1 MTRERAV
8 EILKALL
15 PTAGS
20 AGIFV
25 ESEYEALSF
34 AIQELEKRGE
44 DKQELC
50 ETCQGEGK
58 IPIGEHLVTREMAH
72 DAGDPALEGTLYEIE
87 YAKCERCGG
96 DGFIILP
103 ATPPKEETPK

>member
-15 PTAGS
+15 PTGGS

-34 AIQELEKRGE
+34 AIQELEKGVE
-44 DKQELC
+44 AVKATTVGHFL
-50 ETCQGEGK
+50 G
-58 IPIGEHLVTREMAH
+58 PIEHLT
-72 DAGDPALEGTLYEIE
+72 GDCGMHLERHWKHCPKCGKELMFPA
-87 YAKCERCGG
+87 
-96 DGFIILP
+96 
-103 ATPPKEETPK
+103 PPKEETPK